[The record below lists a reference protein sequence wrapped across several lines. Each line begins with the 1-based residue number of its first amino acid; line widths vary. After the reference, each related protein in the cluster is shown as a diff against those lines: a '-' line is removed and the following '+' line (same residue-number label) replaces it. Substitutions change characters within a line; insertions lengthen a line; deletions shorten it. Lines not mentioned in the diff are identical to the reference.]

1 MRSFVAISLQVN
13 ESLKELIRGCE
24 SMGKVVK
31 GSDLHLTLKF
41 LGEVEDIGAIRKSL
55 EEVRFKKFPLMVE
68 GLGAFPSGYRGR
80 VLFVGASPEDILKEL
95 AGEVDS
101 RTKEIPLDHPFTPHI
116 TILRTREPRNFSGL
130 ISNYEGKTFL
140 EQNVDS
146 FTLYESV
153 LKPTGPIYSE
163 IQKYQLM

>member
-1 MRSFVAISLQVN
+1 
-13 ESLKELIRGCE
+13 
-24 SMGKVVK
+24 MGKVVK

-41 LGEVEDIGAIRKSL
+41 LGEVENIETIKRSLGEIRFN
-55 EEVRFKKFPLMVE
+55 RFSVMV
-68 GLGAFPSGYRGR
+68 GGMGGFPSGHRGR
-80 VLFVGASPEDILKEL
+80 VLFVRASPEDNLKNL
-95 AGEVDS
+95 AREVDS
-101 RTKEIPLDHPFTPHI
+101 RTKEIPLDHPFAPHI

-130 ISNYEGKTFL
+130 ISKYEGKTFL
-140 EQNVDS
+140 EQEIDS